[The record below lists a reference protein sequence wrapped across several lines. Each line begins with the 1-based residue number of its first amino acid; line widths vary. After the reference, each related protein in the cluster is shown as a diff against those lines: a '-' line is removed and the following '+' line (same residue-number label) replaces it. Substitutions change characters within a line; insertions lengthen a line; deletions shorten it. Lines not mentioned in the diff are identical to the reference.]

1 MSWWQWALIV
11 VSVGMA
17 TLVVVMALALRFL
30 VKTVRELTSGLAD
43 LRAQTLPLLADTRS
57 ALRKAEGANRKAD
70 VLLETAASLTGT
82 ADAASKLAYNAITNP
97 FVKILAWFTGS
108 RRALARLAKATEPR
122 PGQKKPGR

>member
-11 VSVGMA
+11 AAMGTVIF
-17 TLVVVMALALRFL
+17 VVVMAFAVRFL
-30 VKTVRELTSGLAD
+30 MKTVRDLSSGLAD
-43 LRAQTLPLLADTRS
+43 LRSQTLPLLADTRS